1 MDAVSARALIDA
13 LIQREVSLLWQVG
26 GVKRVL
32 DPKMAVPDRVLV
44 LLYATPGAVD
54 VNELRRWTEYKNPSR
69 FREEVLQTLHE
80 ATLIHHDTV
89 LGIATIS
96 PLGEREVEARLLTEL
111 MIGA

>member
-13 LIQREVSLLWQVG
+13 LIQREVSLIWQVG

-80 ATLIHHDTV
+80 ATLIITTRCWASRPFRRSVSGRWRRDY
-89 LGIATIS
+89 S
-96 PLGEREVEARLLTEL
+96 PSS
-111 MIGA
+111 